1 MNEIE
6 EFSCGYCHEI
16 FKSQSNLL
24 EHVEE
29 IHSDQEQSPS
39 RTDGDSEEIETKAKH
54 FDVVFTATNESPIDI
69 FECHPCHILFESET
83 NLAKHIQNHHSES
96 ENTTDDS
103 SEIAKWTCSICH
115 KNFKFQQR

>member
-6 EFSCGYCHEI
+6 EFSCGYCNEI

-39 RTDGDSEEIETKAKH
+39 RNDEDSEEIETKH
-54 FDVVFTATNESPIDI
+54 FDVVFTSTNESP
-69 FECHPCHILFESET
+69 
-83 NLAKHIQNHHSES
+83 
-96 ENTTDDS
+96 
-103 SEIAKWTCSICH
+103 
-115 KNFKFQQR
+115 